1 MCLALLAYPRW
12 VRPDRWLAAGLR
24 SCGGWLLLALVAGSV
39 GQAVAGVG
47 PTVQDVVA
55 FTRLVQPRDSDADAL
70 QTQVAPDGRQ
80 AFIVTRT
87 ADVAAGRNLFRIVLL
102 DLDPDRLGAG
112 RVAASRTL
120 LTVAA
125 SRDPSYL
132 DPAIRDV
139 RWVGSHTLV
148 FLGRIDTG
156 VHQAYRLDVRTARLA
171 RLTSET
177 LPIVSF
183 AVSDDLRQVVYV
195 AQVPKPPLA
204 PGARSVVVANQS
216 FWSVMFGQNDLRAQD
231 RQYRYF
237 ATTGDGQGAARPLGP
252 VFAERS
258 SQAPSVSISPDGRW
272 ALLPRYDL
280 DRQLGWAA
288 EYPFVADLLQRAG
301 PSLKIDPI
309 GYFSRPRT
317 YVVRRLVAYRLADG
331 HEQAVIDAP
340 DDAWPGVGQSR
351 SDRLWQR
358 GGQSVV
364 IAGTH
369 LPLAAGRG
377 NGSHIVEYWPDT
389 GRMTVIASLDVRLE
403 AAYAVAGPRDAF
415 VAMDGTRRRWFER
428 EPGGSWREIDAA
440 PDAGAGLANGQRRWS
455 LRLEQALNQPPDLW
469 AIGSDGQRIR
479 LTDLNPAYMADT
491 WGSARAYSWRD
502 GKGRQWDGGLLLP
515 SDHVPGVRRPL
526 VIQTY
531 GFLPERF
538 YLDGANI
545 ADGVSSGF
553 AGRAFLRE
561 GLLVLALPLGP
572 TTDRPTNERA
582 GVDTFADGVRGA
594 IEALVREGLVDVDRI
609 GIMGWSATGERVL
622 NLVTFTDIPI
632 RAATVSDGDA
642 NTMFSVAV
650 TYGAGDNM
658 VTRKEAINGG
668 PAYGPTLENWV
679 RNDPALHTD
688 CVRAAMRIETYGPAV
703 LNNWDVYALLRRQ
716 YKAAEMIVI
725 PDGSHSLSH
734 PGDRMVS
741 LQGNV
746 DWFRFWLLDTE
757 REEPLLAGETAE
769 SLRNQYTRWRQM
781 SELRRVDQRRPPCT
795 RLQAAR

>member
-1 MCLALLAYPRW
+1 MCFFLRALQCLVVGLTA
-12 VRPDRWLAAGLR
+12 VSASDATAA
-24 SCGGWLLLALVAGSV
+24 A
-39 GQAVAGVG
+39 G
-47 PTVQDVVA
+47 PTVKDIVE
-55 FTRLVQPRDSDADAL
+55 FTRIEQPRNGDADAL
-70 QTQVAPDGRQ
+70 QTQISPDGRQ

-87 ADVAAGRNLFRIVLL
+87 ADVAADRNLFRILLL
-102 DLDPDRLGAG
+102 DLNPDRLSA
-112 RVAASRTL
+112 RRADAPRTL

-125 SRDPSYL
+125 IRDPSYL
-132 DPAIRDV
+132 DPAIQDV
-139 RWVGSHTLV
+139 RWVGSSTLV
-148 FLGRIDTG
+148 LRGRIDTS
-156 VHQAYRLDVRTARLA
+156 VHQAYRLDVRTGRLV
-171 RLTSET
+171 RLTRET

-183 AVSDDLRQVVYV
+183 AVSDDLQQVVYV
-195 AQVPKPPLA
+195 AQVPKPPLEA
-204 PGARSVVVANQS
+204 GARSVVVANQS

-237 ATTGDGQGAARPLGP
+237 ATTGDGRTASRPLGA

-258 SQAPSVSISPDGRW
+258 SQAPGVSISPDGRW
-272 ALLPRYDL
+272 ALLPRYEL
-280 DRQLGWAA
+280 GRQLTWAQD
-288 EYPFVADLLQRAG
+288 YPLVADLLKRAG
-301 PSLKIDPI
+301 PSLSIDPI
-309 GYFSRPRT
+309 SYFSRPRT
-317 YVVRRLVAYRLADG
+317 YVVRRMVAYRLADG

-340 DDAWPGVGQSR
+340 DDAWPGVGQRR
-351 SDRLWQR
+351 SDRLWQK
-358 GGQSVV
+358 GGRSVV

-369 LPLAAGRG
+369 LPLAAGHG

-389 GRMTVIASLDVRLE
+389 GRVDVIARLDDRLE
-403 AAYAVAGPRDAF
+403 AAYVMAGPRDAF
-415 VAMDGTRRRWFER
+415 VATDGPRRRWFER
-428 EPGGSWREIDAA
+428 APDGRWKEFDGA
-440 PDAGAGLANGQRRWS
+440 PDAGAGVAGGQRRWS
-455 LRLEQALNQPPDLW
+455 LRLQQSLNQPPDIW
-469 AIGSDGQRIR
+469 ATGPDGQRIR
-479 LTDLNPAYMADT
+479 MTHLNPGYAADT
-491 WGSARAYSWRD
+491 WGTARPYAWRD
-502 GKGRQWDGGLLLP
+502 GKGRQWEGGLLLP
-515 SDHVPGVRRPL
+515 SGYVPGERRPL

-531 GFLPERF
+531 GFVPDRF

-561 GLLVLALPLGP
+561 GLIVLALPVGP
-572 TTDRPTNERA
+572 TTDRPSHERA
-582 GVDTFADGVRGA
+582 VVDAFADGVRGA
-594 IEALVREGLVDVDRI
+594 IEALVREGTVDVERV

-622 NLVTFTDIPI
+622 NMVTFTDIPI
-632 RAATVSDGDA
+632 RAATVADGDA

-734 PGDRMVS
+734 PSDRMVS

-746 DWFRFWLLDTE
+746 DWYRFWLLDAE
-757 REEPLLAGETAE
+757 RQEPLLAGETAE
-769 SLRNQYTRWRQM
+769 TLRKQYVRWRQM
-781 SELRRVDQRRPPCT
+781 SELRKADAFRPPCA
-795 RLQAAR
+795 RLQAGR